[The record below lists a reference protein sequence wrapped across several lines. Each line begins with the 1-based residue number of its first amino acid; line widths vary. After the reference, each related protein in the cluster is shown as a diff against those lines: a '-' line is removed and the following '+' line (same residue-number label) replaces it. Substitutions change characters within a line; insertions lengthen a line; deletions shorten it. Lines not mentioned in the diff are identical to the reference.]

1 MKTLTGKTITLE
13 VTPST
18 TIEAAKQMIQDKEG
32 IPPDQQRLLFNAKKL
47 EDNKTLADYNIQK
60 ESVLHLLLQLRG
72 HQESQADVT
81 LSAPARDPMALMAE
95 ARINAL
101 EARPNAEKKPKGGV
115 CSATRSLAITLLMSM
130 SGLVVSIF
138 LIVWAQTSWTD
149 DGRCGGEYVW
159 LLTQGIVGLVLV
171 VYKMANSTV
180 CCVNNTFCVPLWQ
193 KLCLT
198 EDGET
203 KCCWTLITKLI
214 GCADGALGTVYS
226 LFSFGWLIYG
236 CVIFLGEGYD
246 GG

>member
-1 MKTLTGKTITLE
+1 MGKTITLE

-47 EDNKTLADYNIQK
+47 EDNKTLSDYNIQK

-81 LSAPARDPMALMAE
+81 LSAPARDPMALLALGAAAADE

-115 CSATRSLAITLLMSM
+115 CSATTSLAITLLMSL
-130 SGLVVSIF
+130 SGLVVNIF

-180 CCVNNTFCVPLWQ
+180 CCVNNSFCVPL
-193 KLCLT
+193 
-198 EDGET
+198 
-203 KCCWTLITKLI
+203 
-214 GCADGALGTVYS
+214 
-226 LFSFGWLIYG
+226 
-236 CVIFLGEGYD
+236 
-246 GG
+246 